1 MVSPFLL
8 LLLLFYVALMS
19 TLNSYQPAALGS
31 CGSAYLPYSTIYTKA
46 VWLSLYSLLSPNVAW
61 LPRLLF
67 YHPMTIIPTLIIQ
80 QHKGCVAPT
89 PTLLSPDDPHTHSDY
104 PKTQTLCDSHIYPVT
119 SRWLTPTPIIQQHKR
134 FVAPTPTPLSPDD
147 PHTHSDYPTIQ
158 RSVWLLYTLFYH
170 PTTPKFRDSHF
181 LSIIQRHQCW
191 VALITLQH
199 QGWVAIVSS
208 RIAQCR
214 VTSISIALTLSNTMV
229 VGLLLSSKSLIKS
242 CCIVLY
248 CIALCSVVKYSHHR
262 TTAKLCTFRILLFL
276 WKKKSETRMTAS
288 VLKEDPNVW
297 KGSKERCL
305 LITFFSTV
313 KTTLQQFKTFN
324 CCLSVVL

>member
-1 MVSPFLL
+1 MISPFLLL
-8 LLLLFYVALMS
+8 LLLLFYVALIS
-19 TLNSYQPAALGS
+19 TLNSYQPTALGS
-31 CGSAYLPYSTIYTKA
+31 CGSAYSPYSTNDTKT
-46 VWLSLYSLLSPNVAW
+46 VWLSLYSLLSPSNTNIAW

-67 YHPMTIIPTLIIQ
+67 YHPMTLIPTLIIQ

-104 PKTQTLCDSHIYPVT
+104 PKTPQTFLWLPHLPCYQPMAHI
-119 SRWLTPTPIIQQHKR
+119 PTPIIQQHKR

-147 PHTHSDYPTIQ
+147 PRTHSDYPTIQ

-170 PTTPKFRDSHF
+170 PTTPKFRDSHS
-181 LSIIQRHQCW
+181 LPIIQRHQCW
-191 VALITLQH
+191 VALITPQH

-214 VTSISIALTLSNTMV
+214 VTSISIALTQSNSMV

-248 CIALCSVVKYSHHR
+248 CTALCSVVKYSHHR
-262 TTAKLCTFRILLFL
+262 TTAKLCTFRVLLFFM
-276 WKKKSETRMTAS
+276 KKEIWNKN
-288 VLKEDPNVW
+288 D
-297 KGSKERCL
+297 C
-305 LITFFSTV
+305 
-313 KTTLQQFKTFN
+313 
-324 CCLSVVL
+324 